1 MQHAGLNDMMVL
13 PLHAHP
19 VVPKVTFDA
28 TRWSITEPFRA
39 LATLVV
45 PGQED
50 SVIDLSATVCTQKL
64 KLLDGGE
71 EEIWGKERATLVW
84 KGLGMRTARAG
95 MRQGKQDRW
104 CRLR

>member
-1 MQHAGLNDMMVL
+1 MMAL
-13 PLHAHP
+13 SLCANP
-19 VVPKVTFDA
+19 VFRKVTFDA

-64 KLLDGGE
+64 KLFDGGE
-71 EEIWGKERATLVW
+71 EETWGRGMMSPVW
-84 KGLGMRTARAG
+84 KGLGGLTA
-95 MRQGKQDRW
+95 
-104 CRLR
+104 

>member
-1 MQHAGLNDMMVL
+1 MQCVGLNDMTVL
-13 PLHAHP
+13 PSHAHP
-19 VVPKVTFDA
+19 VVPKVAFDA

-71 EEIWGKERATLVW
+71 EETW
-84 KGLGMRTARAG
+84 K
-95 MRQGKQDRW
+95 RQG
-104 CRLR
+104 

>member
-1 MQHAGLNDMMVL
+1 MNDIIVF

-19 VVPKVTFDA
+19 MVPKVTFDA

-71 EEIWGKERATLVW
+71 KEAWERKDSICAGRVGGAEGAEGISREGREAGCVLKAWRA
-84 KGLGMRTARAG
+84 
-95 MRQGKQDRW
+95 
-104 CRLR
+104 

>member
-1 MQHAGLNDMMVL
+1 MEYVGLDDLIVL
-13 PLHAHP
+13 SLHAHP
-19 VVPKVTFDA
+19 LVPKVTFDA

-64 KLLDGGE
+64 KLLDAGE
-71 EEIWGKERATLVW
+71 EETW
-84 KGLGMRTARAG
+84 KRKNDISVNGVGGAEGMSRD
-95 MRQGKQDRW
+95 KVY
-104 CRLR
+104 